1 MLLNKNMI
9 QYIIAGF
16 SIFVGVLYYY
26 KPNIFYRY
34 TISASIFMIRNVIWL
49 KQLKQK
55 FFNNKTEILYKNKI
69 KLDELSIYEFELK
82 KIDINKNY
90 NNNYILKYIINNDEI
105 KDERKEMNEMKNKL
119 LKLYDIELL
128 HEKLNK
134 ILHCSFYWEEDP
146 DVLIDLTNDLRHFIL
161 YFECDKTTMFNFL
174 KYMINNY
181 KLNIDSNNE
190 DKCGLYIIKND
201 DMFSEVRITLE
212 NSKDIT
218 FKEIFNS

>member
-1 MLLNKNMI
+1 MF

-26 KPNIFYRY
+26 KPNTFYGY
-34 TISASIFMIRNVIWL
+34 VINTSIFVIRNVLWL

-55 FFNNKTEILYKNKI
+55 MLNKKTEILYKNKI
-69 KLDELSIYEFELK
+69 TIDDLTVYEFELK
-82 KIDINKNY
+82 TIDVDKNY

-105 KDERKEMNEMKNKL
+105 NNEKEIIREMENKL
-119 LKLYDIELL
+119 LKSYDIELL

-146 DVLIDLTNDLRHFIL
+146 DVLIDLTSDLRHFIL
-161 YFECDKTTMFNFL
+161 YFDCDKTTMFNFL

-181 KLNIDSNNE
+181 NLNIDSNNNN
-190 DKCGLYIIKND
+190 KCGLYIIKND
-201 DMFSEVRITLE
+201 DLFSELRINLD